1 MTFLKQ
7 KSVKFRKHACPES
20 IPAFLSKLWLDEQD
34 PRIPL
39 NTLSLRRSLHSLN
52 PLKTGPHTGVANIQ
66 LYAGKYEFPKEDE
79 LN

>member
-20 IPAFLSKLWLDEQD
+20 IPAFLSKLWLDIQD

-39 NTLSLRRSLHSLN
+39 NTLSLCRSLHSLN
-52 PLKTGPHTGVANIQ
+52 PLKIGPHTGVANIQ

>member
-20 IPAFLSKLWLDEQD
+20 IPAFLSKLWLDIQD

-39 NTLSLRRSLHSLN
+39 NTLSLCRSLHSLN